1 MFIKGDFMTE
11 KIKLRSEID
20 DKYKWD
26 LTTIYQNEEKWQKD
40 YEKAQSLLEK
50 VPLYRKEFLQ
60 SADNL
65 LAFLKFD
72 EKVDRLISK
81 LYYYAHL
88 NHDANTLEEKYK
100 KMYDKI
106 KNLNIRYNKLTTF
119 FVPAIMKL
127 DQKKLNDFYKEN
139 DELLEYKFMFEQIT
153 RHKKHNLSEEKEKMI
168 KEFSKVL
175 NNPSETYNSVIY
187 SDIKFDN
194 IKDEKGKEIEF
205 NDNVY
210 RTYIVS
216 KNREVRK
223 AAFNSLYDGYKS
235 YKNIITNLFIGNMES
250 NIVISKLKKYKSAIE
265 KALFQDNIDISVY
278 NNLIKTVN
286 DNLDVIYKYF
296 RLKKEVL
303 KLDEFHLYDIYAE
316 LIEDYDKKYSFEEAK
331 DLTLKSLSILGENYI
346 SNIEKAF
353 DEKWIDIY
361 YNKGK
366 YTGAYSSGFYDT
378 NPFILLNYKGK
389 LDDVSTLVHELGHSM
404 HTLYSCK
411 NNKYVYSNYR
421 IFVAEVASTV
431 NELLLANYLL
441 KNSKLKKEKL
451 FVLNHIMDM
460 FKSTLYRQTM
470 FSEFEYDMYKKQ
482 ENECNLTSES
492 ISDDYYNLVKKYHGN
507 DVIVDEK
514 IRYEW
519 MRIPHFYYNFYV
531 YKYVTGLCA
540 ACYIVDGILNNKEN
554 ALENYLKFLKTGGSN
569 YPLEELKVAGVD
581 MTDSKVI
588 ERTIKMFDSYID
600 KFKELYNS

>member
-50 VPLYRKEFLQ
+50 VALYRKKFLQ

-187 SDIKFDN
+187 
-194 IKDEKGKEIEF
+194 
-205 NDNVY
+205 
-210 RTYIVS
+210 
-216 KNREVRK
+216 
-223 AAFNSLYDGYKS
+223 
-235 YKNIITNLFIGNMES
+235 
-250 NIVISKLKKYKSAIE
+250 
-265 KALFQDNIDISVY
+265 
-278 NNLIKTVN
+278 
-286 DNLDVIYKYF
+286 
-296 RLKKEVL
+296 
-303 KLDEFHLYDIYAE
+303 
-316 LIEDYDKKYSFEEAK
+316 
-331 DLTLKSLSILGENYI
+331 
-346 SNIEKAF
+346 
-353 DEKWIDIY
+353 
-361 YNKGK
+361 
-366 YTGAYSSGFYDT
+366 
-378 NPFILLNYKGK
+378 
-389 LDDVSTLVHELGHSM
+389 
-404 HTLYSCK
+404 
-411 NNKYVYSNYR
+411 
-421 IFVAEVASTV
+421 
-431 NELLLANYLL
+431 
-441 KNSKLKKEKL
+441 
-451 FVLNHIMDM
+451 
-460 FKSTLYRQTM
+460 
-470 FSEFEYDMYKKQ
+470 
-482 ENECNLTSES
+482 
-492 ISDDYYNLVKKYHGN
+492 
-507 DVIVDEK
+507 
-514 IRYEW
+514 
-519 MRIPHFYYNFYV
+519 
-531 YKYVTGLCA
+531 
-540 ACYIVDGILNNKEN
+540 
-554 ALENYLKFLKTGGSN
+554 
-569 YPLEELKVAGVD
+569 
-581 MTDSKVI
+581 
-588 ERTIKMFDSYID
+588 
-600 KFKELYNS
+600 